1 MDLFL
6 ILIGAYVAAMVAM
19 VAVQWIAEEDR
30 KAREEREERRA
41 VTDPSPWSDLSA
53 KERRLMMLVS
63 CATAGVMIYSLFKHR
78 QRDGRP
84 E

>member
-6 ILIGAYVAAMVAM
+6 ILIGAYVASIVALF
-19 VAVQWIAEEDR
+19 AVQWIAEEDR
-30 KAREEREERRA
+30 KAREERRA
-41 VTDPSPWSDLSA
+41 VIDPSPWSDLSA

-63 CATAGVMIYSLFKHR
+63 CAAAGVMIYSLFKHR